1 MPNRSSTQ
9 ATVPDYSLN
18 LNLTNMTDN
27 LNRSQAPSVS
37 LSNDINYIE
46 PERYLTPAGVPV
58 YLMRNE
64 TSEAV
69 KLELIFDAGS
79 IYAEKPVAGLTTGM
93 LLAGT
98 AEKTMAEINDMIDD
112 HGGYFNASVSADY
125 AYLNIFGLNES
136 MDQLVPIIEEAL
148 YHANFPETELIQLKA
163 ERKQNLMVS
172 LEKVSTLAQRGLQE
186 HLFKGTPYG
195 RINQPDDFDGVTR
208 TDIQAFFETYFK
220 KGLRKINWVGNPSAA
235 QLDRILACFARWT
248 KEVKSLPPI
257 NYTPSIERIEVKK
270 ADAVQ
275 TGIRMGKILFD
286 RSHPDYHKMTVV
298 NTILGEYFGSRLMS
312 NIREDK
318 GYTYGIG
325 SYLGENQ
332 SNGYFV
338 IATEVGNEFLAD
350 TLVQINAEIE
360 RMRTELV
367 PQDELSLV
375 QNYLS
380 GQFLRSADGPFA
392 MMDLFSMAE
401 IRGLDYTFY
410 QNALRTI
417 EGITSAEIMET
428 AASHLNS
435 EEMLI
440 VTAG

>member
-1 MPNRSSTQ
+1 
-9 ATVPDYSLN
+9 
-18 LNLTNMTDN
+18 MTETI
-27 LNRSQAPSVS
+27 NRSQAPSVS

-46 PERYLTPAGVPV
+46 PERHLTPAGVPV

-79 IYAEKPVAGLTTGM
+79 IYDEKPVAGLTTGM

-98 AEKTMAEINDMIDD
+98 ADKTMAEINDMIDD

-148 YHANFPETELIQLKA
+148 YQANFPETELIQLKA

-208 TDIQAFFETYFK
+208 TDIQAFYETYFK

-235 QLDRILACFARWT
+235 QLDRILGCFARWT

-257 NYTPSIERIEVKK
+257 NYTPRIERIEVKK

-367 PQDELSLV
+367 PQDELRLV
-375 QNYLS
+375 KNYLS

-401 IRGLDYTFY
+401 IRGLDYAFY
-410 QNALRTI
+410 KNALHTI

-435 EEMLI
+435 AEMLI

>member
-1 MPNRSSTQ
+1 
-9 ATVPDYSLN
+9 
-18 LNLTNMTDN
+18 MTDN
-27 LNRSQAPSVS
+27 LTRSQAPSVS

-46 PERYLTPAGVPV
+46 PERHQTPAGVPV

-79 IYAEKPVAGLTTGM
+79 IYDEKPVAGLTTGM

-98 AEKTMAEINDMIDD
+98 VNKTMAEINDMIDD

-235 QLDRILACFARWT
+235 QLDRILGCFARWT
-248 KEVKSLPPI
+248 NEVKSLPPI
-257 NYTPSIERIEVKK
+257 NYTPRIERIEVKK
-270 ADAVQ
+270 TDAVQ

-350 TLVQINAEIE
+350 TLLQIKLEIE

-375 QNYLS
+375 KNYLS

-401 IRGLDYTFY
+401 IRGLDYSFY
-410 QNALRTI
+410 KNALRTI

-428 AASHLNS
+428 ASIHLNS

>member
-1 MPNRSSTQ
+1 
-9 ATVPDYSLN
+9 
-18 LNLTNMTDN
+18 
-27 LNRSQAPSVS
+27 
-37 LSNDINYIE
+37 
-46 PERYLTPAGVPV
+46 
-58 YLMRNE
+58 
-64 TSEAV
+64 
-69 KLELIFDAGS
+69 
-79 IYAEKPVAGLTTGM
+79 
-93 LLAGT
+93 
-98 AEKTMAEINDMIDD
+98 
-112 HGGYFNASVSADY
+112 
-125 AYLNIFGLNES
+125 
-136 MDQLVPIIEEAL
+136 MDQLIPIIEEAL
-148 YHANFPETELIQLKA
+148 YHANFPESELIQLKA
-163 ERKQNLMVS
+163 ERKQHLMVS
-172 LEKVSTLAQRGLQE
+172 LEKVSTLAQRALQE
-186 HLFKGTPYG
+186 HLFQGTPYG
-195 RINQPDDFDGVTR
+195 RINQPDDFDGVTQ

-235 QLDRILACFARWT
+235 QLDLILQCFERWSN
-248 KEVKSLPPI
+248 EVTPPVKV
-257 NYTPSIERIEVKK
+257 NYNPSNERIEVKK
-270 ADAVQ
+270 TDAVQ

-367 PQDELSLV
+367 PSEELSLV
-375 QNYLS
+375 KNYLS

-401 IRGLDYTFY
+401 IRGLDYSFY
-410 QNALRTI
+410 QHALRTI
-417 EGITSAEIMET
+417 EGITSEEIMET
-428 AASHLNS
+428 AVTHLNS

>member
-1 MPNRSSTQ
+1 
-9 ATVPDYSLN
+9 
-18 LNLTNMTDN
+18 MTDTI
-27 LNRSQAPSVS
+27 NRSQAPSVS

-46 PERYLTPAGVPV
+46 PERHLTPAGVPV

-79 IYAEKPVAGLTTGM
+79 MYDEKPVAGLTTGM

-98 AEKTMAEINDMIDD
+98 ANKTMAEINDMIDD

-163 ERKQNLMVS
+163 ERKQHLMVS

-208 TDIQAFFETYFK
+208 TNIQAFFETYFK

-235 QLDRILACFARWT
+235 QLDRILQCFARWT
-248 KEVKSLPPI
+248 KEVKPLPPI
-257 NYTPSIERIEVKK
+257 NYTPNIERIEVKK

-375 QNYLS
+375 KNYLS

-392 MMDLFSMAE
+392 MMDLFTMVE
-401 IRGLDYTFY
+401 IRGLDYSFY
-410 QNALRTI
+410 QNALSTI
-417 EGITSAEIMET
+417 EEITSEEIMET
-428 AASHLNS
+428 ASNHLNS

>member
-1 MPNRSSTQ
+1 
-9 ATVPDYSLN
+9 
-18 LNLTNMTDN
+18 MTDTI
-27 LNRSQAPSVS
+27 NRSQAPSVS

-46 PERYLTPAGVPV
+46 PERHLTPAGVPV

-79 IYAEKPVAGLTTGM
+79 MYDEKPVAGLTTGM

-98 AEKTMAEINDMIDD
+98 ANKTMAEINDMIDD

-148 YHANFPETELIQLKA
+148 YHAYFPETELIQLKA
-163 ERKQNLMVS
+163 ERKQHLMVS

-235 QLDRILACFARWT
+235 QLDRILQCFARWT
-248 KEVKSLPPI
+248 KEVKPLPPI

-338 IATEVGNEFLAD
+338 IATEVGNKFLAD

-375 QNYLS
+375 KNYLS

-392 MMDLFSMAE
+392 MMDLFTMVE
-401 IRGLDYTFY
+401 IRGLDYSFY
-410 QNALRTI
+410 QNALSTI
-417 EGITSAEIMET
+417 EEITSEEIMET
-428 AASHLNS
+428 ASNHLNS

>member
-1 MPNRSSTQ
+1 
-9 ATVPDYSLN
+9 
-18 LNLTNMTDN
+18 MTDN

-79 IYAEKPVAGLTTGM
+79 IYDEKPVAGLTTGM

-98 AEKTMAEINDMIDD
+98 ADKTMAEINDMIDD

-163 ERKQNLMVS
+163 ERKQHLMVS

-195 RINQPDDFDGVTR
+195 RINQPADFDGVTR

-235 QLDRILACFARWT
+235 QLDRILQCFTRWT

-270 ADAVQ
+270 ADVVQ

-401 IRGLDYTFY
+401 IRGLDYIFY

>member
-1 MPNRSSTQ
+1 
-9 ATVPDYSLN
+9 
-18 LNLTNMTDN
+18 MTDN

-46 PERYLTPAGVPV
+46 PERHLTPAGVPV

-79 IYAEKPVAGLTTGM
+79 MYDEKPVAGLTTGM

-98 AEKTMAEINDMIDD
+98 ANKTMAEINDMIDD

-163 ERKQNLMVS
+163 ERKQHLMVS
-172 LEKVSTLAQRGLQE
+172 LEKVSTLAQRALQE

-235 QLDRILACFARWT
+235 QLNRILQCFARWT
-248 KEVKSLPPI
+248 KEVKPLPPI

-375 QNYLS
+375 KNYLS

-392 MMDLFSMAE
+392 MMDLFTMVE
-401 IRGLDYTFY
+401 IRGLDYSFY
-410 QNALRTI
+410 QNALSTI
-417 EGITSAEIMET
+417 EEITSEEIMET
-428 AASHLNS
+428 ASNHLNS

>member
-1 MPNRSSTQ
+1 
-9 ATVPDYSLN
+9 
-18 LNLTNMTDN
+18 MTDT
-27 LNRSQAPSVS
+27 LNRRQAPEISI
-37 LSNDINYIE
+37 SNDINYIE

-69 KLELIFDAGS
+69 KLDLIFDAGS
-79 IYAEKPVAGLTTGM
+79 MYHEKPVAGLTTGM

-98 AEKTMAEINDMIDD
+98 AEKSMAEINDMIDD

-136 MDQLVPIIEEAL
+136 MDQLVQLIEKSL
-148 YHANFPETELIQLKA
+148 YHANFPENELIQLKA

-172 LEKVSTLAQRGLQE
+172 LEKVSTLAQRAFQQQ
-186 HLFKGTPYG
+186 LFKGTPYG
-195 RINQPDDFDGVTR
+195 RINQPGDFDGVTR
-208 TDIQAFFETYFK
+208 GDILAFFETYFK
-220 KGLRKINWVGNPSAA
+220 KGLRKINWVGNPSPA
-235 QLDRILACFARWT
+235 QLETILTYFGRWSNA
-248 KEVKSLPPI
+248 VNPPEKVS
-257 NYTPSIERIEVKK
+257 YSPTTERIEVKK

-325 SYLGENQ
+325 SYLGENE

-338 IATEVGNEFLAD
+338 VATEVGNEFLAD
-350 TLVQINAEIE
+350 TLVQIKLEIE

-367 PQDELSLV
+367 PQNELSLV
-375 QNYLS
+375 KNYLS

-392 MMDLFSMAE
+392 MMELFSMVE

-410 QNALRTI
+410 QNALQTI
-417 EGITSAEIMET
+417 KGITSEEIMET
-428 AASHLNS
+428 AAAHINS

>member
-1 MPNRSSTQ
+1 
-9 ATVPDYSLN
+9 
-18 LNLTNMTDN
+18 MTDN

-235 QLDRILACFARWT
+235 QLDRILQCFARWT

-350 TLVQINAEIE
+350 TLVQINTEIE

-401 IRGLDYTFY
+401 IRGLDYIFY

>member
-1 MPNRSSTQ
+1 MTDTLNRTQ
-9 ATVPDYSLN
+9 AP
-18 LNLTNMTDN
+18 
-27 LNRSQAPSVS
+27 AIS
-37 LSNDINYIE
+37 LSNEINYIE
-46 PERYLTPAGVPV
+46 PERHYTPAGIPV

-79 IYAEKPVAGLTTGM
+79 IYHEKPVAGLTTGM

-98 AEKTMAEINDMIDD
+98 ADKTMAEINDMIDD

-125 AYLNIFGLNES
+125 AYLTIFGLNES
-136 MDQLVPIIEEAL
+136 MDQLVHLIEDAL
-148 YHANFPETELIQLKA
+148 YHANFPETELTHLKA

-172 LEKVSTLAQRGLQE
+172 LEKVGTLAQRGLQA
-186 HLFKGTPYG
+186 HLFQGTPYS
-195 RINQPDDFDGVTR
+195 RVNQPEDFDGVSR
-208 TDIQAFFETYFK
+208 SDIETFFESNFK
-220 KGLRKINWVGNPSAA
+220 KGLRKINWVGNPTAIH
-235 QLDRILACFARWT
+235 LDTILQCFGRWSHAIKPLEKVT
-248 KEVKSLPPI
+248 
-257 NYTPSIERIEVKK
+257 YTPTVERIAINKV
-270 ADAVQ
+270 DAVQ

-325 SYLGENQ
+325 SYLDENQ

-350 TLVQINAEIE
+350 TLVQIKLEIE

-367 PQDELSLV
+367 PQEELSLV
-375 QNYLS
+375 KNYLS

-401 IRGLDYTFY
+401 IRGLDYSFY

-417 EGITSAEIMET
+417 EGIRPEEIMET
-428 AASHLNS
+428 AAAHLNS

>member
-1 MPNRSSTQ
+1 
-9 ATVPDYSLN
+9 
-18 LNLTNMTDN
+18 MTDN

-195 RINQPDDFDGVTR
+195 RINQPDDFDGVKR

-235 QLDRILACFARWT
+235 QLDRILQCFARWT

>member
-1 MPNRSSTQ
+1 
-9 ATVPDYSLN
+9 
-18 LNLTNMTDN
+18 MTDTI
-27 LNRSQAPSVS
+27 NRSQAPSVS

-46 PERYLTPAGVPV
+46 PERHLTPAGVPV

-79 IYAEKPVAGLTTGM
+79 MYDEKPVAGLTTGM

-98 AEKTMAEINDMIDD
+98 ADKTMAEINDIIDD

-163 ERKQNLMVS
+163 ERKQHLMVS

-235 QLDRILACFARWT
+235 QLDRILQCFARWS
-248 KEVKSLPPI
+248 KEAKSLPSI
-257 NYTPSIERIEVKK
+257 NYTPNIERIEVKK
-270 ADAVQ
+270 TDAVQ

-375 QNYLS
+375 KNYLS

-392 MMDLFSMAE
+392 MMDLFTMVE
-401 IRGLDYTFY
+401 IRGLDYSFY
-410 QNALRTI
+410 QNALGTI
-417 EGITSAEIMET
+417 EEITSEEIMET
-428 AASHLNS
+428 ASNHLNS

>member
-1 MPNRSSTQ
+1 
-9 ATVPDYSLN
+9 
-18 LNLTNMTDN
+18 MTETI
-27 LNRSQAPSVS
+27 NRSQAPSVS

-46 PERYLTPAGVPV
+46 PERHLTPAGVPV

-64 TSEAV
+64 TSAAV

-79 IYAEKPVAGLTTGM
+79 IYDEKPVAGLTTGM

-98 AEKTMAEINDMIDD
+98 ADKTMAEINDMIDD

-148 YHANFPETELIQLKA
+148 YQANFPETELIQLKA

-208 TDIQAFFETYFK
+208 TDIQAFYETYFK

-235 QLDRILACFARWT
+235 QLDRILGCFARWT

-257 NYTPSIERIEVKK
+257 NYTPRIERIEVKK

-375 QNYLS
+375 KNYLS

-401 IRGLDYTFY
+401 IRGLDYAFY
-410 QNALRTI
+410 KNALHTI

>member
-1 MPNRSSTQ
+1 
-9 ATVPDYSLN
+9 
-18 LNLTNMTDN
+18 MTDN

-46 PERYLTPAGVPV
+46 PERHLTPAGVPV

-79 IYAEKPVAGLTTGM
+79 MYDEKPVAGLTTGM

-98 AEKTMAEINDMIDD
+98 ANKTMAEINDMIDD

-163 ERKQNLMVS
+163 ERKQHLMVS

-208 TDIQAFFETYFK
+208 TDIQEFFETYFK

-235 QLDRILACFARWT
+235 QLDRILQCFARWS
-248 KEVKSLPPI
+248 KEAKSLPSI
-257 NYTPSIERIEVKK
+257 NYTPNIERIEVKK
-270 ADAVQ
+270 TDAVQ

-375 QNYLS
+375 KNYLS

-392 MMDLFSMAE
+392 MMDLFTMVE
-401 IRGLDYTFY
+401 IRGLDYSFY
-410 QNALRTI
+410 QNALGTI
-417 EGITSAEIMET
+417 EEITSEEIMET
-428 AASHLNS
+428 ASNHLNS

>member
-1 MPNRSSTQ
+1 
-9 ATVPDYSLN
+9 
-18 LNLTNMTDN
+18 
-27 LNRSQAPSVS
+27 
-37 LSNDINYIE
+37 
-46 PERYLTPAGVPV
+46 
-58 YLMRNE
+58 
-64 TSEAV
+64 
-69 KLELIFDAGS
+69 
-79 IYAEKPVAGLTTGM
+79 
-93 LLAGT
+93 
-98 AEKTMAEINDMIDD
+98 
-112 HGGYFNASVSADY
+112 
-125 AYLNIFGLNES
+125 
-136 MDQLVPIIEEAL
+136 MDQLIPIIEEAL
-148 YHANFPETELIQLKA
+148 YHANFPESELIQLKA
-163 ERKQNLMVS
+163 ERKQHLMVS
-172 LEKVSTLAQRGLQE
+172 LEKVSTLAQRALQE
-186 HLFKGTPYG
+186 HLFQGTPYG

-235 QLDRILACFARWT
+235 QLDGILQCFARWS
-248 KEVKSLPPI
+248 KEAKSLPPM

-286 RSHPDYHKMTVV
+286 RSHADYHKMTVV

-332 SNGYFV
+332 SIGYFV
-338 IATEVGNEFLAD
+338 IATEVGNEFLTD

-367 PQDELSLV
+367 PAEELSLV
-375 QNYLS
+375 KNYLS

-392 MMDLFSMAE
+392 MMDLFSMVE
-401 IRGLDYTFY
+401 IRGLDYSFY
-410 QNALRTI
+410 QNALSTI
-417 EGITSAEIMET
+417 EGITSKEIMET
-428 AASHLNS
+428 AVNHLNS

>member
-1 MPNRSSTQ
+1 
-9 ATVPDYSLN
+9 
-18 LNLTNMTDN
+18 MTDN

-401 IRGLDYTFY
+401 IRGLDYIFY

>member
-1 MPNRSSTQ
+1 
-9 ATVPDYSLN
+9 
-18 LNLTNMTDN
+18 MTDN

-46 PERYLTPAGVPV
+46 PERHLTPAGVPV

-79 IYAEKPVAGLTTGM
+79 MYDEKPVAGLTTGM

-98 AEKTMAEINDMIDD
+98 ANKTMAEINDMLDD

-163 ERKQNLMVS
+163 ERKQHLMVS
-172 LEKVSTLAQRGLQE
+172 LEKVSTLAQRALQE
-186 HLFKGTPYG
+186 HLFMGTPYG

-235 QLDRILACFARWT
+235 QLNRILQCFARWT
-248 KEVKSLPPI
+248 KEVKPLPPI

-375 QNYLS
+375 KNYLS

-392 MMDLFSMAE
+392 MMDLFTMVE
-401 IRGLDYTFY
+401 IRGLDYSFY
-410 QNALRTI
+410 QNALSTI
-417 EGITSAEIMET
+417 EEITSEEIMET
-428 AASHLNS
+428 ASNHLNS

>member
-1 MPNRSSTQ
+1 
-9 ATVPDYSLN
+9 
-18 LNLTNMTDN
+18 MTDN

-46 PERYLTPAGVPV
+46 PERHLTPAGVPV

-79 IYAEKPVAGLTTGM
+79 MYDEKPVAGLTTGM

-98 AEKTMAEINDMIDD
+98 ANKTMAEINDMIDD

-163 ERKQNLMVS
+163 ERKQHLMVS

-235 QLDRILACFARWT
+235 QLDRILQCFARWS
-248 KEVKSLPPI
+248 KEAKSLPSI
-257 NYTPSIERIEVKK
+257 NYTPNIERIEVKK

-375 QNYLS
+375 KNYLS

-392 MMDLFSMAE
+392 MMDLFTMVE
-401 IRGLDYTFY
+401 IRGLDYSFY
-410 QNALRTI
+410 QNALSTI
-417 EGITSAEIMET
+417 EEITSEEIMET
-428 AASHLNS
+428 ASNHLNS

>member
-1 MPNRSSTQ
+1 
-9 ATVPDYSLN
+9 
-18 LNLTNMTDN
+18 MTDN

-37 LSNDINYIE
+37 LSNDINYIA
-46 PERYLTPAGVPV
+46 PECHFTPAGVPV

-79 IYAEKPVAGLTTGM
+79 IYDKKPVAGLTTGM

-98 AEKTMAEINDMIDD
+98 ADKTMAEINDMIDD

-136 MDQLVPIIEEAL
+136 MDELVSLIENCL
-148 YHANFPETELIQLKA
+148 FNANFPETELIQLKA

-172 LEKVSTLAQRGLQE
+172 LEKVNTLAQRGLQE

-208 TDIQAFFETYFK
+208 ADIQAFFETYFK
-220 KGLRKINWVGNPSAA
+220 KGLRKINWVGNPNAA
-235 QLDRILACFARWT
+235 QLDGILQCFERWSN
-248 KEVKSLPPI
+248 EVTPPVKV
-257 NYTPSIERIEVKK
+257 NYNPSIERIDAKK

-275 TGIRMGKILFD
+275 TGIRIGKILFD

-367 PQDELSLV
+367 PAEELSLV
-375 QNYLS
+375 KNYLS

-401 IRGLDYTFY
+401 IRGLDYSFY

-417 EGITSAEIMET
+417 EGITPEEIMET
-428 AASHLNS
+428 ALTHLNP
-435 EEMLI
+435 EDMLI

>member
-1 MPNRSSTQ
+1 
-9 ATVPDYSLN
+9 
-18 LNLTNMTDN
+18 
-27 LNRSQAPSVS
+27 
-37 LSNDINYIE
+37 
-46 PERYLTPAGVPV
+46 
-58 YLMRNE
+58 
-64 TSEAV
+64 
-69 KLELIFDAGS
+69 
-79 IYAEKPVAGLTTGM
+79 
-93 LLAGT
+93 
-98 AEKTMAEINDMIDD
+98 
-112 HGGYFNASVSADY
+112 
-125 AYLNIFGLNES
+125 
-136 MDQLVPIIEEAL
+136 MDQLIPIIEEAL

-163 ERKQNLMVS
+163 ERKQHLMVS

-235 QLDRILACFARWT
+235 QLDRILQCFSRWT
-248 KEVKSLPPI
+248 KEVKPLPPI
-257 NYTPSIERIEVKK
+257 NYMPSIERIEVKK

-375 QNYLS
+375 KNYLS

-392 MMDLFSMAE
+392 MMDLFTMVE
-401 IRGLDYTFY
+401 IRGLDYSFY
-410 QNALRTI
+410 QNALSTI
-417 EGITSAEIMET
+417 EEITSEEIMET
-428 AASHLNS
+428 ASNHLNS

>member
-1 MPNRSSTQ
+1 
-9 ATVPDYSLN
+9 
-18 LNLTNMTDN
+18 MTDN

-195 RINQPDDFDGVTR
+195 RINQPDDFDGVKR

-235 QLDRILACFARWT
+235 QLDRILQCFARWT

-401 IRGLDYTFY
+401 IRGLDYIFY

>member
-1 MPNRSSTQ
+1 
-9 ATVPDYSLN
+9 
-18 LNLTNMTDN
+18 MTDN

-37 LSNDINYIE
+37 LSNDINYIA
-46 PERYLTPAGVPV
+46 PERHLTPAGVPV

-79 IYAEKPVAGLTTGM
+79 IYDEKPVAGLTTGM

-98 AEKTMAEINDMIDD
+98 EDKTMAEINDMIDD

-136 MDQLVPIIEEAL
+136 MDQLIPIIEEAL
-148 YHANFPETELIQLKA
+148 YHANFPESELIQLKA

-172 LEKVSTLAQRGLQE
+172 LEKVSTLAQRSFQE
-186 HLFKGTPYG
+186 HLFSGTPYG

-208 TDIQAFFETYFK
+208 ADIRNFFETYFK
-220 KGLRKINWVGNPSAA
+220 KGLRKINWVGNPNAA
-235 QLDRILACFARWT
+235 QLDGILQCFERWT
-248 KEVKSLPPI
+248 NEVTPPVKV
-257 NYTPSIERIEVKK
+257 NYNPSIERIEVKK

-275 TGIRMGKILFD
+275 TGIRIGKILFD

-367 PQDELSLV
+367 PAEELSLV
-375 QNYLS
+375 KNYLS

-401 IRGLDYTFY
+401 IRGLDYSFY
-410 QNALRTI
+410 QHALRTI
-417 EGITSAEIMET
+417 EGITSEEIMET
-428 AASHLNS
+428 AVTHLNS

>member
-1 MPNRSSTQ
+1 
-9 ATVPDYSLN
+9 
-18 LNLTNMTDN
+18 MTDTI
-27 LNRSQAPSVS
+27 NRSQAPSVS

-46 PERYLTPAGVPV
+46 PERHLTPAGVPV

-79 IYAEKPVAGLTTGM
+79 MYDEKPVAGLTTGM

-98 AEKTMAEINDMIDD
+98 ANKTMAEINDMIDD

-163 ERKQNLMVS
+163 ERKQHLMVS

-235 QLDRILACFARWT
+235 QLDRILQCFSRWT
-248 KEVKSLPPI
+248 KEVKPLPPI
-257 NYTPSIERIEVKK
+257 NYTPNIERIEVKK
-270 ADAVQ
+270 GDAVQ

-375 QNYLS
+375 KNYLS

-392 MMDLFSMAE
+392 MMDLFTMVE
-401 IRGLDYTFY
+401 IRGLDYSFY
-410 QNALRTI
+410 QNALSTI
-417 EGITSAEIMET
+417 EEITSEEIMET
-428 AASHLNS
+428 ASNHLNS

>member
-1 MPNRSSTQ
+1 M
-9 ATVPDYSLN
+9 N
-18 LNLTNMTDN
+18 LKLTNMTDTI
-27 LNRSQAPSVS
+27 NRSQAPSVS

-46 PERYLTPAGVPV
+46 PERHLTPAGVPV

-79 IYAEKPVAGLTTGM
+79 MYDEKPVAGLTTGM

-98 AEKTMAEINDMIDD
+98 ADKTMAEINDMIDD

-148 YHANFPETELIQLKA
+148 YHADFPETELIQLKA
-163 ERKQNLMVS
+163 ERKQHLMVS

-208 TDIQAFFETYFK
+208 TNIQAFFETYFK

-235 QLDRILACFARWT
+235 QLDRILQCFARWT
-248 KEVKSLPPI
+248 KEVKPLPPI
-257 NYTPSIERIEVKK
+257 NYTPNIERIEVKK

-375 QNYLS
+375 KNYLS

-392 MMDLFSMAE
+392 MMDLFTMVE
-401 IRGLDYTFY
+401 IRGLDYSFY
-410 QNALRTI
+410 QNALSTI
-417 EGITSAEIMET
+417 EEITSEEIMET
-428 AASHLNS
+428 ASNHLNS

>member
-1 MPNRSSTQ
+1 MESTKKKRSTMPLKHVIYKTMPNRSSTQ

-195 RINQPDDFDGVTR
+195 SINQPDDFDGVTP

-298 NTILGEYFGSRLMS
+298 NTILGEYFGSRCL
-312 NIREDK
+312 
-318 GYTYGIG
+318 YP
-325 SYLGENQ
+325 L
-332 SNGYFV
+332 
-338 IATEVGNEFLAD
+338 
-350 TLVQINAEIE
+350 
-360 RMRTELV
+360 
-367 PQDELSLV
+367 
-375 QNYLS
+375 
-380 GQFLRSADGPFA
+380 
-392 MMDLFSMAE
+392 
-401 IRGLDYTFY
+401 
-410 QNALRTI
+410 
-417 EGITSAEIMET
+417 
-428 AASHLNS
+428 
-435 EEMLI
+435 
-440 VTAG
+440 